1 MYGSYGSYS
10 SMGAISITAPMD
22 ITSNNMLAH
31 DRSCAFPSWPRRDSL
46 TSSESDRPTSYLSDE
61 DLFLPDTFEDDSHSI
76 SGTSSNASP
85 PQMAADEFLELEQL
99 ERQREA
105 MQREAALRYIMNEK
119 ERRRQQAAR
128 RQRAM
133 GQSRSSS
140 SSSSKKGSKSKL
152 ASMTS
157 ANEAVFED

>member
-10 SMGAISITAPMD
+10 SMGAMSISAPMD
-22 ITSNNMLAH
+22 ITSSNMIAH

-76 SGTSSNASP
+76 SGASSTTTSP
-85 PQMAADEFLELEQL
+85 PRANADNFLEL

-105 MQREAALRYIMNEK
+105 MQREAALRYSTNEK

-133 GQSRSSS
+133 GLSRP
-140 SSSSKKGSKSKL
+140 SSSKKGSKSKL

-157 ANEAVFED
+157 VAESAVFED